1 MRTGG
6 ILVAALLWPALAMAQ
21 ATPTPE
27 ANEAEAQKI
36 LTEGVQL
43 MDAGHLPE
51 AREKF
56 ARVRELLPD
65 KANPYRLLGVVDF
78 RLGRCKDAVEELETF
93 LGKVGPNDRRVTE
106 VVSMRDKCKE
116 ELAPKQGELSV
127 DSTPAGAEVWL
138 DDDTGASVGTTPYK
152 NAQVPVGAHVVFLRK
167 NGFKPESRGINLQKN
182 DRLKMAFTL
191 VKEEPLVQTPH
202 GKPVYKKGWFWG
214 VLASAVVVA
223 GGGVALGVYYGTRTT
238 PFQTTLQPFPLSLT
252 VRLPNK

>member
-6 ILVAALLWPALAMAQ
+6 ILVAALLTPALAMAQ
-21 ATPTPE
+21 ATPE

-43 MDAGHLPE
+43 MDSGHLPE

-78 RLGRCKDAVEELETF
+78 RLNRCKEAVEELETF

-106 VVSMRDKCKE
+106 VVSMRDKCRE
-116 ELAPKQGELSV
+116 ELAPKQGELCV
-127 DSTPAGAEVWL
+127 VSTPAGAEVFL
-138 DDDTGASVGTTPYK
+138 DDDTGSSVGTTPYK

-167 NGFKPESRGINLQKN
+167 KGFKPESRGINLQKN

-191 VKEEPLVQTPH
+191 VKEEVVTRGPPP
-202 GKPVYKKGWFWG
+202 KPVYKKGWFWG
-214 VLASAVVVA
+214 VMAGAVAVA

-238 PFQTTLQPFPLSLT
+238 PFQTTLQPFPLALT
-252 VRLPNK
+252 IRLPIR